1 MIFSIRTVR
10 VFAAGFAGASCIGIA
25 HAQAQAQAQA
35 QPVTIDSPH
44 PYADTVQRLERTI
57 EARGLTLFAK
67 IDHADAARKAGLT
80 LRPTVV
86 LVFGNPKGGTPLMQA
101 QPLLAI
107 DLPLKA
113 LVWQGDDGKVKVA
126 VNGAEVYKRHGLND
140 EQAKP
145 LAAASGMVEAAL
157 K

>member
-1 MIFSIRTVR
+1 MIFTTRAVR
-10 VFAAGFAGASCIGIA
+10 VFAVGLAGASCIGIA
-25 HAQAQAQAQA
+25 HAQL
-35 QPVTIDSPH
+35 VTLDSPH